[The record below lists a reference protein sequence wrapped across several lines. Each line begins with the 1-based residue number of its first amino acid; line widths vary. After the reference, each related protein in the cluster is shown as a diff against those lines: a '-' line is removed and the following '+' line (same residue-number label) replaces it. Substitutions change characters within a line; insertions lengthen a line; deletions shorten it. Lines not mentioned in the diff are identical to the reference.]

1 MTLLPGL
8 RSLVGGP
15 PRLRAVYGSPILIVA
30 GRLDALEQDRGR
42 VEVALQV
49 TLGLL
54 RVFSAIADGRERL
67 NTC

>member
-42 VEVALQV
+42 VEVALEV
-49 TLGLL
+49 EREAALGVQQTAKP
-54 RVFSAIADGRERL
+54 RGRA
-67 NTC
+67 